1 MKRLIEQYKRL
12 RSRYNLR
19 QAYSGAYAFIG
30 IGNHSTNNLYPVLDY
45 IHVPLKY
52 ICCKSKDKLPL
63 IEQKWK
69 GVKATMSLDEI
80 LADEEVKGVFVSVNP
95 SSHFTIAKKILTS
108 RKALFIEKPPCL
120 SIAELQQ
127 LMDLERDSTMV
138 GMQKRY
144 APATK
149 ILKKQL
155 KKETL
160 LTYNMRY
167 LTGGYQEGN
176 PLLDLF
182 IHPLDYVCYLFGK
195 AEISNCEYVQGKNG
209 VTLLLTLRHEAIMGI
224 LELSTA
230 YSWQNAIETLT
241 VNTER
246 GIYELSQ
253 METLMFTP
261 KLGQVFGI
269 PLEKVMRRSTI
280 TETLFSRNNFVPTT
294 VNNQIYT
301 QGYFDEI
308 KAFVETVQK
317 GSQFAPYSGFL
328 SMYNTYTLIDAIN
341 KCTKNEEDN
350 VISDN
355 AFFSTAKY
363 SLSGNVQIFTDRR
376 KDMGNC
382 NY

>member
-12 RSRYNLR
+12 RCRYQLK
-19 QAYSGAYAFIG
+19 QTYEEVFAFVG
-30 IGNHSTNNLYPVLDY
+30 IGNHSTDNLYPVLDY
-45 IHVPLKY
+45 LHVPLKY
-52 ICCKSKDKLPL
+52 ICCKSEDKLPL
-63 IEQKWK
+63 IENKWRS
-69 GVKATMSLDEI
+69 VKATISLDEI
-80 LADEEVKGVFVSVNP
+80 LSDDEVKGVFVSAAP
-95 SSHFTIAKKILTS
+95 ITHFTLAKKVLAS
-108 RKALFIEKPPCL
+108 GKSLFIEKPPCASL
-120 SIAELQQ
+120 AELQQ
-127 LMDLERDSTMV
+127 LMNMEQNVVVV

-149 ILKKQL
+149 ILIKRL

-167 LTGGYQEGN
+167 LTGGYPEGN
-176 PLLDLF
+176 PLKDLF

-195 AEISNCEYVQGKNG
+195 ADICSCEHIRGKNG
-209 VTLLLTLRHEAIMGI
+209 VTLLLTLRHGAITGI

-253 METLMFTP
+253 METLTFTP
-261 KLGQVFGI
+261 KQGQVLGI
-269 PLEKVMRRSTI
+269 PLEKVMRRNAI

-308 KAFVETVQK
+308 KVFVENVQK
-317 GSQFAPYSGFL
+317 RTLFATDCGFH

-341 KCTKNEEDN
+341 KCDK
-350 VISDN
+350 
-355 AFFSTAKY
+355 KW
-363 SLSGNVQIFTDRR
+363 RR
-376 KDMGNC
+376 
-382 NY
+382 

>member
-1 MKRLIEQYKRL
+1 MKQLIEQYKRL
-12 RSRYNLR
+12 RSRYNLK

-63 IEQKWK
+63 IEHKWR
-69 GVKATMSLDEI
+69 GVKATISLDEI
-80 LADEEVKGVFVSVNP
+80 LADEEVKGVFVSANP
-95 SSHFTIAKKILTS
+95 SSHFTIAKKVLAS
-108 RKALFIEKPPCL
+108 GKSLFIEKPPCSSL
-120 SIAELQQ
+120 AELQQ
-127 LMDLERDSTMV
+127 LMNMEQNIAVV

-149 ILKKQL
+149 ILTKQL

-167 LTGGYQEGN
+167 LTGGYPEGN

-195 AEISNCEYVQGKNG
+195 AEISNCEYIQGKNG
-209 VTLLLTLRHEAIMGI
+209 VTLLLTLRHEAITGI
-224 LELSTA
+224 LELSTD

-241 VNTER
+241 VNTVR

-269 PLEKVMRRSTI
+269 PLEKMMRRSTI
-280 TETLFSRNNFVPTT
+280 TETLFARNNFVPTT

-317 GSQFAPYSGFL
+317 GSQFAPYSGFH

-341 KCTKNEEDN
+341 KCTK
-350 VISDN
+350 
-355 AFFSTAKY
+355 K
-363 SLSGNVQIFTDRR
+363 
-376 KDMGNC
+376 
-382 NY
+382 

>member
-1 MKRLIEQYKRL
+1 MKVLKKIIEQYKL
-12 RSRYNLR
+12 IRSMNWLQNIYTDK
-19 QAYSGAYAFIG
+19 YAFVG
-30 IGNHSTNNLYPVLDY
+30 LGNHSISNLYPVLDY
-45 IHVPLKY
+45 LHVSLKY
-52 ICCKSKDKLPL
+52 ICCKSVNKIPL
-63 IEQKWK
+63 IMHKWENLQ
-69 GVKATMSLDEI
+69 ATTSFEDILIDQEI
-80 LADEEVKGVFVSVNP
+80 KGVFVSV
-95 SSHFTIAKKILTS
+95 SAVAHFEMAQRVLAS
-108 RKALFIEKPPCL
+108 GKALFIEKPPCSSL
-120 SIAELQQ
+120 TELKQ
-127 LMDLERDSTMV
+127 LIDLEKSFVVV

-167 LTGGYQEGN
+167 LTGGYPEGN

-195 AEISNCEYVQGKNG
+195 AEISNCEYIQGKNG
-209 VTLLLTLRHEAIMGI
+209 VTLLLTLRHEAITGI
-224 LELSTA
+224 LELSTD

-241 VNTER
+241 VNTVR

-253 METLMFTP
+253 METLMFTS

-269 PLEKVMRRSTI
+269 PLEKMMRRSTI

-317 GSQFAPYSGFL
+317 GSQFASDSGFH

-341 KCTKNEEDN
+341 KCTK
-350 VISDN
+350 
-355 AFFSTAKY
+355 K
-363 SLSGNVQIFTDRR
+363 
-376 KDMGNC
+376 
-382 NY
+382 

>member
-1 MKRLIEQYKRL
+1 MKRLIEQYKRQ
-12 RSRYNLR
+12 RGRFNLR
-19 QAYSGAYAFIG
+19 QTYSGVYAFIG
-30 IGNHSTNNLYPVLDY
+30 IGNHSVNNLYPVLDY

-63 IEQKWK
+63 IEEKWR
-69 GVKATMSLDEI
+69 GVKATISLDEI
-80 LADEEVKGVFVSVNP
+80 LTDEEVKGVFVSVIP
-95 SSHFTIAKKILTS
+95 SEHTAIAKKVLAS
-108 RKALFIEKPPCL
+108 GKALFIEKPPCSSL
-120 SIAELQQ
+120 AELRQ
-127 LMDLERDSTMV
+127 LMDLEQSLVMI

-149 ILKKQL
+149 ILTKRL
-155 KKETL
+155 KNETL
-160 LTYNMRY
+160 LAYSMRY
-167 LTGGYQEGN
+167 LTGSYPEGN
-176 PLLDLF
+176 PLIDLF
-182 IHPLDYVCYLFGK
+182 IHPLDYVCNLFGK
-195 AEISNCEYVQGKNG
+195 AEIRNCEYIQKNG
-209 VTLLLTLRHEAIMGI
+209 VTLLLTLRHEAITGM

-246 GIYELSQ
+246 GIYELGQ

-261 KLGQVFGI
+261 RLGQVFGI

-317 GSQFAPYSGFL
+317 GSQFAPYSGFH

-341 KCTKNEEDN
+341 KCTK
-350 VISDN
+350 
-355 AFFSTAKY
+355 K
-363 SLSGNVQIFTDRR
+363 
-376 KDMGNC
+376 
-382 NY
+382 

>member
-1 MKRLIEQYKRL
+1 MTNYLKLFFVTDRL
-12 RSRYNLR
+12 RYMKVLKKIIERYKLIRSMNWL
-19 QAYSGAYAFIG
+19 QSIYTDKYAFVG
-30 IGNHSTNNLYPVLDY
+30 LGNHSICNLYPVLDY
-45 IHVPLKY
+45 LHVSLKY
-52 ICCKSKDKLPL
+52 ICCKSVDKIPL
-63 IEQKWK
+63 IMHKWEN
-69 GVKATMSLDEI
+69 VQATTSFENILIDQEI
-80 LADEEVKGVFVSVNP
+80 KGVFVSI
-95 SSHFTIAKKILTS
+95 SAISHFEMAQRVLASGKS
-108 RKALFIEKPPCL
+108 LFIEKPPCGSL
-120 SIAELQQ
+120 AELQQ
-127 LMDLERDSTMV
+127 LMNMEQNVVVV

-149 ILKKQL
+149 ILKKRL
-155 KKETL
+155 KEETL

-167 LTGGYQEGN
+167 LTGGYPEGN

-195 AEISNCEYVQGKNG
+195 AEICSCEYIQGKNG
-209 VTLLLTLRHEAIMGI
+209 VTILLTLRHEAITGI

-253 METLMFTP
+253 METLIFTR
-261 KLGQVFGI
+261 KQGQVCGI

-280 TETLFSRNNFVPTT
+280 TETLFSRNNFVPTA

-317 GSQFAPYSGFL
+317 RSQFAPYSGFH

-341 KCTKNEEDN
+341 KCTK
-350 VISDN
+350 
-355 AFFSTAKY
+355 K
-363 SLSGNVQIFTDRR
+363 
-376 KDMGNC
+376 
-382 NY
+382 

>member
-1 MKRLIEQYKRL
+1 MKRLIERYKRQL
-12 RSRYNLR
+12 SRNNLR
-19 QAYSGAYAFIG
+19 QTCSEVYAFIG
-30 IGNHSTNNLYPVLDY
+30 IGNHSTSNLYPTLDY

-52 ICCKSKDKLPL
+52 ICCKSMDKLPL
-63 IEQKWK
+63 IEHKWR
-69 GVKATMSLDEI
+69 GVKATISLDEI

-95 SSHFTIAKKILTS
+95 SSHFTIAKKVLES
-108 RKALFIEKPPCL
+108 GKAIFIEKPPCSSL
-120 SIAELQQ
+120 AELKQ
-127 LMDLERDSTMV
+127 LMDLEQSLAVV

-149 ILKKQL
+149 ILQKQL
-155 KKETL
+155 KKEPL
-160 LTYNMRY
+160 LTYNMKY
-167 LTGGYQEGN
+167 LTGGYPEGN

-195 AEISNCEYVQGKNG
+195 AEIRSCEYIQVRNG
-209 VTLLLTLRHEAIMGI
+209 VTLLLTLRHEAITGI

-253 METLMFTP
+253 METLTFTP
-261 KLGQVFGI
+261 KPGQVFGI
-269 PLEKVMRRSTI
+269 PLEKVTRRSAI
-280 TETLFSRNNFVPTT
+280 TETLLSRNNFVPTT

-308 KAFVETVQK
+308 KAFVAAVQK
-317 GSQFAPYSGFL
+317 GSPFAPYNGFH

-341 KCTKNEEDN
+341 KCP
-350 VISDN
+350 
-355 AFFSTAKY
+355 
-363 SLSGNVQIFTDRR
+363 
-376 KDMGNC
+376 
-382 NY
+382 

>member
-12 RSRYNLR
+12 RCRYQLK
-19 QAYSGAYAFIG
+19 QTYEEVFAFVG
-30 IGNHSTNNLYPVLDY
+30 IGSHSTDNLYPVLDY
-45 IHVPLKY
+45 LHVPLKY
-52 ICCKSKDKLPL
+52 ICCKSENKLPL
-63 IEQKWK
+63 IENKWRS
-69 GVKATMSLDEI
+69 VKATISLDEI
-80 LADEEVKGVFVSVNP
+80 LSDDEIKGIFVSAAP
-95 SSHFTIAKKILTS
+95 ATHFTLAKKVLES
-108 RKALFIEKPPCL
+108 GKALFIEKPPCSSL
-120 SIAELQQ
+120 VELQQ
-127 LMDLERDSTMV
+127 LMDMERNVVVV

-144 APATK
+144 APATM
-149 ILKKQL
+149 ILIKRL

-160 LTYNMRY
+160 LTYNMKY
-167 LTGGYQEGN
+167 MTGGYPEGK

-195 AEISNCEYVQGKNG
+195 AEISNCEYIQGKNG
-209 VTLLLTLRHEAIMGI
+209 VTLLLTLRHEAITGI

-269 PLEKVMRRSTI
+269 PLEKMMRRSTI

-317 GSQFAPYSGFL
+317 GSPFAPDFGFQ
-328 SMYNTYTLIDAIN
+328 SMYNTYTLIDVIN
-341 KCTKNEEDN
+341 KCK
-350 VISDN
+350 
-355 AFFSTAKY
+355 K
-363 SLSGNVQIFTDRR
+363 
-376 KDMGNC
+376 K
-382 NY
+382 

>member
-1 MKRLIEQYKRL
+1 MKRLIEQYKRQ

-19 QAYSGAYAFIG
+19 HAYSGAYAFIG

-52 ICCKSKDKLPL
+52 ISCKSKDKLSL
-63 IEQKWK
+63 IEHKWR
-69 GVKATMSLDEI
+69 GIKATISLDEI

-95 SSHFTIAKKILTS
+95 SSHFTIAKKVLES
-108 RKALFIEKPPCL
+108 GKAIFIEKPPCSSL
-120 SIAELQQ
+120 SELKQ
-127 LMDLERDSTMV
+127 LMDLEHSFAVV

-149 ILKKQL
+149 ILIKQL

-167 LTGGYQEGN
+167 LTGGYPEGN

-195 AEISNCEYVQGKNG
+195 AEICCCEYIQSKNG
-209 VTLLLTLRHEAIMGI
+209 VTLLLTLRHEAITGI

-230 YSWQNAIETLT
+230 HSWQNAIETLT

-317 GSQFAPYSGFL
+317 GSQFALYSGFH

-341 KCTKNEEDN
+341 KW
-350 VISDN
+350 
-355 AFFSTAKY
+355 AK
-363 SLSGNVQIFTDRR
+363 
-376 KDMGNC
+376 K
-382 NY
+382 

>member
-1 MKRLIEQYKRL
+1 MKRLIEQYKRQ
-12 RSRYNLR
+12 RGRYNLR
-19 QAYSGAYAFIG
+19 QTYSGVYAFIG
-30 IGNHSTNNLYPVLDY
+30 IGNHSINNLYPVLDY
-45 IHVPLKY
+45 IHIPLKY

-63 IEQKWK
+63 IEEKWR
-69 GVKATMSLDEI
+69 GVKATISLDEI
-80 LADEEVKGVFVSVNP
+80 LSDEEVKGVFVSVIP
-95 SSHFTIAKKILTS
+95 SEHTAIAKKVLAS
-108 RKALFIEKPPCL
+108 GKALFIEKPPCL
-120 SIAELQQ
+120 SLAELRQ
-127 LMDLERDSTMV
+127 LMDLEQSFVMI

-149 ILKKQL
+149 ILTKRL
-155 KKETL
+155 KNETL
-160 LTYNMRY
+160 LTYSMRY
-167 LTGGYQEGN
+167 LTGSYPEGN
-176 PLLDLF
+176 PLIDLF

-195 AEISNCEYVQGKNG
+195 AEIRNCEYIQGKNG
-209 VTLLLTLRHEAIMGI
+209 VTLLLTLRHEAISGI

-269 PLEKVMRRSTI
+269 PLEKVMRRSSI
-280 TETLFSRNNFVPTT
+280 TETIFSRNNFVPTT

-317 GSQFAPYSGFL
+317 GSRFAPYSGFH

-341 KCTKNEEDN
+341 KCTK
-350 VISDN
+350 
-355 AFFSTAKY
+355 K
-363 SLSGNVQIFTDRR
+363 
-376 KDMGNC
+376 
-382 NY
+382 